1 MKQYSIEDRKR
12 ETELSIKISRIEDAY
27 IDEKNINNLPLI
39 EEDIRKVFDEL
50 YDLRVKLNI
59 YMKTSDK
66 EGIISGIIDLLNSKR
81 KGDVFEEDNL

>member
-81 KGDVFEEDNL
+81 KGDIFEEDNL